1 MKRWL
6 GLLPA
11 LVASQVAATEHWRL
25 ATAELPPAISAA
37 APQQGYY
44 AQLLRRI
51 LKELDVEAE
60 FVFLP
65 PSRVLQE
72 LRDGQVDA
80 AFPLLHTPQRESE
93 FLFAE
98 PFYRARVRVF
108 VSAAEGDPPADV
120 RRLRG
125 KTGCVP
131 QGAKSP
137 QQLQAE
143 IDAGRVRMQQG
154 VSQLGTCFRMLQLR
168 RVDFVVAG
176 ENGGWAAARE
186 LEIAGLRLQM
196 ATFVLGREDVHLA
209 FPRKS
214 ALALERQ
221 RRFNEALQRLRASGE
236 LARLEARVTPP
247 VRPPAPASR

>member
-6 GLLPA
+6 GLLLA
-11 LVASQVAATEHWRL
+11 LSATQVSAAEKWRL
-25 ATAELPPAISAA
+25 ATAELPPAISATA
-37 APQQGYY
+37 AQNGYY

-51 LKELDVEAE
+51 LKELDAEPE

-72 LRDGQVDA
+72 LRDGQVDG
-80 AFPLLHTPQRESE
+80 AFPLIRTPQREAE

-108 VSAAEGDPPADV
+108 VSAAHGEPPADV
-120 RRLRG
+120 QVLRG

-137 QQLQAE
+137 QLLQRE
-143 IDAGRVRMQQG
+143 IDAGRVRLQQG
-154 VSQLGTCFRMLQLR
+154 VGQLGTCFRMLQLG

-186 LEIAGLRLQM
+186 LEIAGLRLHM
-196 ATFVLGREDVHLA
+196 ANFVLGLEDVHLA

-214 ALALERQ
+214 ASSQARL

-236 LARLEARVTPP
+236 LARLEARL
-247 VRPPAPASR
+247 RPPLRPPTGR